1 MTKAEFLEKIKVRI
15 IMLPYEELCRHI
27 DYYDEMINDRMEE
40 GLSEEE
46 AVATMELPEL
56 IAEQILREVSPME
69 ERAEPSPAP
78 EPIPAPKPKR
88 SYGYRLGFLPF
99 AILLL
104 LVTIA
109 MHLVA
114 VCLAGC
120 AVGFCILCVWAAVNK
135 GLGAALIM
143 GGTSLISLGTF
154 FFLLQACSA
163 LRRATGRCM
172 RWVCGKN
179 SKEVPEQ

>member
-15 IMLPYEELCRHI
+15 IMLPYGELCRHI

-46 AVATMELPEL
+46 AVATMEPPEL

-69 ERAEPSPAP
+69 ERDEPS
-78 EPIPAPKPKR
+78 PAPKPKR
-88 SYGYRLGFLPF
+88 SYGYRMGFLPF

-135 GLGAALIM
+135 GLAAALIM
-143 GGTSLISLGTF
+143 GGASLICLGTF

>member
-15 IMLPYEELCRHI
+15 IMLPYGELCRHI

-46 AVATMELPEL
+46 AVATMEPPEL
-56 IAEQILREVSPME
+56 IAEQILREVSPLE
-69 ERAEPSPAP
+69 ERAEPIPAP
-78 EPIPAPKPKR
+78 QPIPAPKPKR

-135 GLGAALIM
+135 GLAAALIM